1 MGTII
6 FTIVVVLI
14 LKMIPAPN
22 NASRKR
28 CKKSS
33 RNSSRPAYTYFPKT
47 HPYYK
52 ILKRQ
57 ETRTK

>member
-6 FTIVVVLI
+6 LIIITILI
-14 LKMIPAPN
+14 LKMIPAQS

-33 RNSSRPAYTYFPKT
+33 RNNSRPAYTYFPKT